1 MQVKELATNSP
12 VIYVIDIKTGKQVGV
27 YQGVRHASRELGLD
41 KSGSGISKVLKG
53 QRKSHGGYSFEYAKP
68 EDAVYASTVKMSDWQ
83 FRKNLR
89 QMKDISIDSYK
100 AIATQDKTKQK
111 DLLAEVQ
118 NRANKRIKAIQE
130 SGYDSPAVYKR
141 DNKLFNF
148 EYDNGNDYYAKLYDL
163 QKFLEAPSSTVEGAK
178 EYTKNLLEKLGI
190 ETDENFEMTDELRD
204 EVKEFWKIYHRLRDN
219 GKLSEILGK
228 KEDEKYEDG
237 DKEYVEL
244 FQRGMQ
250 EKRKKKRIQDMTEED
265 IEELIKELENIQN
278 GAPIH
283 VEGIKGW

>member
-12 VIYVIDIKTGKQVGV
+12 VIYVIDIKTGKRVGV

-53 QRKSHGGYSFEYAKP
+53 QRKSHGGYRFEYAKP
-68 EDAVYASTVKMSDWQ
+68 EDVVYASTVKMSDWQ

-89 QMKDISIDSYK
+89 QMKNTSIDQYK

-111 DLLAEVQ
+111 DLLAELQ

-130 SGYDSPAVYKR
+130 SGYDSAALAKR
-141 DNKLFNF
+141 DNKLFNY
-148 EYDNGNDYYAKLYDL
+148 EYDNGNDYYAKLHDL
-163 QKFLEAPSSTVEGAK
+163 EEFLEAPSSTVEGAK
-178 EYTKNLLEKLGI
+178 EYTKKLLNRLGVN
-190 ETDENFEMTDELRD
+190 TDDDFEMTDELRD
-204 EVKEFWKIYHRLRDN
+204 EIKEFWKIYHRLRDN
-219 GKLSEILGK
+219 GKLAAILGK
-228 KEDEKYEDG
+228 KEDEKYKEG
-237 DKEYVEL
+237 DKDYVEL

-250 EKRKKKRIQDMTEED
+250 EKRKKKRIQDMTETD

-278 GAPIH
+278 GAPIL
-283 VEGIKGW
+283 VKGW

>member
-12 VIYVIDIKTGKQVGV
+12 VIYVIDIKTGKRVGV

-53 QRKSHGGYSFEYAKP
+53 QRKSHGGYRFEYAKP
-68 EDAVYASTVKMSDWQ
+68 EDVVYASTVKMSDWQ

-89 QMKDISIDSYK
+89 QMKVDSIDQYK

-111 DLLAEVQ
+111 DLLAELQ

-141 DNKLFNF
+141 DGKLFNF
-148 EYDNGNDYYAKLYDL
+148 EYDNGNKYYSKIYDL
-163 QKFLEAPSSTVEGAK
+163 EDFLEAHSSTVEGAR
-178 EYTKNLLEKLGI
+178 EYTKNLLERLGI

-204 EVKEFWKIYHRLRDN
+204 EIKEFWKIYHRLRDN
-219 GKLSEILGK
+219 GKLSKILGK
-228 KEDEKYEDG
+228 KDEKYKEG

-244 FQRGMQ
+244 FQRGIQGM
-250 EKRKKKRIQDMTEED
+250 RKKKRIQDMTETD
-265 IEELIKELENIQN
+265 IEGLIKELENIQI
-278 GAPIH
+278 GTPIY
-283 VEGIKGW
+283 VEGW

>member
-12 VIYVIDIKTGKQVGV
+12 VIYAIDVKTGKRVGV

-68 EDAVYASTVKMSDWQ
+68 DDVVYASTVKMSDWQ

-89 QMKDISIDSYK
+89 QMKVTSIDQYK

-111 DLLAEVQ
+111 DLLAELQ
-118 NRANKRIKAIQE
+118 NRANKRIKDIQQ
-130 SGYDSPAVYKR
+130 SGYDSPALAKR
-141 DNKLFNF
+141 DGKLFNF
-148 EYDNGNDYYAKLYDL
+148 EYDSGNGYYDKLYDL
-163 QKFLEAPSSTVEGAK
+163 EKFLEAPSSTVQGAK
-178 EYTKNLLEKLGI
+178 EYTQKLLKRLGI
-190 ETDENFEMTDELRD
+190 EADENFEMTDELRD
-204 EVKEFWKIYHRLRDN
+204 EIKEFWKIYHRLRDN
-219 GKLSEILGK
+219 GKLTKILGK
-228 KEDEKYEDG
+228 KEDEKYKEG

-250 EKRKKKRIQDMTEED
+250 EMRKKKRIQDMTETD
-265 IEELIKELENIQN
+265 IEELIKELEDIQN
-278 GAPIH
+278 TPIL
-283 VEGIKGW
+283 VEGW

>member
-27 YQGVRHASRELGLD
+27 YQGIRHASRELGLD

-53 QRKSHGGYSFEYAKP
+53 QRKSHGGYRFEYAQP
-68 EDAVYASTVKMSDWQ
+68 EDVVYGSTVKMSDWQ

-89 QMKDISIDSYK
+89 QMENTSIGSYK

-111 DLLAEVQ
+111 DLLAELQ

-130 SGYDSPAVYKR
+130 SGYDSAALAKR
-141 DNKLFNF
+141 DGKLFNF
-148 EYDNGNDYYAKLYDL
+148 EYDNGNDYYDKIYDL
-163 QKFLEAPSSTVEGAK
+163 EHFLRARTSTVEGAK
-178 EYTKNLLEKLGI
+178 EYTQNLLERIGI

-204 EVKEFWKIYHRLRDN
+204 EIKEFWKIYHRLRDD
-219 GKLSEILGK
+219 GTLSTILRK
-228 KEDEKYEDG
+228 KEDEKYKEG

-244 FQRGMQ
+244 FQRGIQ
-250 EKRKKKRIQDMTEED
+250 KKRKNKRIQDMTEED
-265 IEELIKELENIQN
+265 IEALIKELENIQI
-278 GAPIH
+278 GKKKI
-283 VEGIKGW
+283 VKGW

>member
-27 YQGVRHASRELGLD
+27 YQGIRHASRELGLD

-53 QRKSHGGYSFEYAKP
+53 QRKSHGGYRFEYAQP
-68 EDAVYASTVKMSDWQ
+68 EDVVYGSTVKMSDWQ

-89 QMKDISIDSYK
+89 QMENTSIGSYK

-111 DLLAEVQ
+111 DLLAELQ

-130 SGYDSPAVYKR
+130 SGYDSAALAKR
-141 DNKLFNF
+141 DGKLFNF
-148 EYDNGNDYYAKLYDL
+148 EYDNGNDYYDKIYDL
-163 QKFLEAPSSTVEGAK
+163 EHFLRARTSTVEGAK
-178 EYTKNLLEKLGI
+178 EYTQNLLERIGI

-204 EVKEFWKIYHRLRDN
+204 EINEFWKIYHRLRDN
-219 GKLSEILGK
+219 GKLAEILGK
-228 KEDEKYEDG
+228 PEDEKYKEG
-237 DKEYVEL
+237 DMDYIEL
-244 FQRGMQ
+244 FQEGIQ
-250 EKRKKKRIQDMTEED
+250 EKRKKKRIQDMTETD

-278 GAPIH
+278 GTPN
-283 VEGIKGW
+283 VGRGW